1 MNTVYNLYQ
10 NKFNIFITNCSEK
23 LKAISANEKISKLL
37 NIPINAPILKIN
49 RVGQTYNNVT
59 IELRTS
65 YVHTS
70 DIDYIHSQNS
80 TFGEAI

>member
-1 MNTVYNLYQ
+1 MAA
-10 NKFNIFITNCSEK
+10 SEGGIAT
-23 LKAISANEKISKLL
+23 LIMLFFDLEKISKLL
-37 NIPINAPILKIN
+37 NIPSNAPILKIN